1 MRSVERLGAALASG
15 FVAAWIGCSGGS
27 GEVEPVAGFTMLTGQ
42 TVLVLPVQY
51 VRPVPGG
58 WVGGA
63 ENAESAARRA
73 DREIEFALGERGGR
87 AVWITPEQLVE
98 TLRRRP
104 SIEVNPY
111 ALAADEVRRKGT
123 RLRHVGDPLYGEL
136 RMMAALFDSRYALWP
151 LEIVYEAGDSV
162 TAGQL
167 ALLTVL
173 LDARAGNVLWSGS
186 VRGGSGAPSSAGALA
201 GLAQAFAEYVSP

>member
-1 MRSVERLGAALASG
+1 MTPVKSLEPGLAC
-15 FVAAWIGCSGGS
+15 FLVAVWLGCSGG
-27 GEVEPVAGFTMLTGQ
+27 GAELEPVAGFTILSGQ

-63 ENAESAARRA
+63 QNAESAARRT
-73 DREIEFALGERGGR
+73 DLEIDFALAERGGR
-87 AVWITPEQLVE
+87 AVWVTPEQLVE

-104 SIEVNPY
+104 GIEVDPY

-123 RLRHVGDPLYGEL
+123 RLRHVNDPLYGQL
-136 RMMAALFDSRYALWP
+136 RMLAALFDSRYALWP
-151 LEIVYEAGDSV
+151 LEIVYESGDSA

-167 ALLTVL
+167 ALRTVL
-173 LDARAGNVLWSGS
+173 LDTRAGNVLWSGS
-186 VRGGSGAPSSAGALA
+186 VRGGAGAPNSPGALA
-201 GLAQAFAEYVSP
+201 GLAQVFAEYVSP